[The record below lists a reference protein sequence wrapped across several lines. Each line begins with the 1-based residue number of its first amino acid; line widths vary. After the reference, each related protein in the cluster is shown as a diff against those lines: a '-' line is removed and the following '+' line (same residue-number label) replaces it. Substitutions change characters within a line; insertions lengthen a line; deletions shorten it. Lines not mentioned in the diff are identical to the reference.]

1 MLKRGLHHGDL
12 LSPFFPIMVMEVLH
26 VVVEDVLA
34 VGLLVGAKIKLIQ
47 VSNFFYAWNALFFGE
62 WS

>member
-1 MLKRGLHHGDL
+1 
-12 LSPFFPIMVMEVLH
+12 MVMEVLH